1 MSNVISQL
9 RNTTDSSKLY
19 KLRRFFA
26 SDYFCALIVLYSVA
40 VICFNWI
47 IPGAFLLA
55 VITGFVF
62 ILSDDIVSVF
72 LPIMLIA
79 SFGIQAND
87 SLWDYMALAPVAAF
101 PIFA

>member
-26 SDYFCALIVLYSVA
+26 SDYFYALIVLYSVA

-72 LPIMLIA
+72 LPGHTRCVGSVFCARLRSA
-79 SFGIQAND
+79 GCFLCHFSFLSA
-87 SLWDYMALAPVAAF
+87 
-101 PIFA
+101 